1 MNVCTGPPTS
11 PTLSDEQLTKRIKL
25 SETESPLVPTLSAS
39 TSPGQQT
46 RVDIYNTA
54 DPFLGVGRGGDVPPQ
69 GRESSPQGRE
79 SSPRGR
85 ESSPRGRE
93 SSPRGRESS
102 PRGRESPPPLPAKLH
117 RPVAAVPAATVG
129 EIEEEEK
136 ALLSELDEL
145 AKMVAPPNGEL
156 SQYVLIVV

>member
-11 PTLSDEQLTKRIKL
+11 PTLSDEQLTKRMKL
-25 SETESPLVPTLSAS
+25 SETESPLVPTLSSAS
-39 TSPGQQT
+39 TSPSPGQQT

-69 GRESSPQGRE
+69 GRESPLQSRESPPLGRE
-79 SSPRGR
+79 SPPRGR
-85 ESSPRGRE
+85 ESSPRGRD
-93 SSPRGRESS
+93 
-102 PRGRESPPPLPAKLH
+102 SPPPLPAKLH
-117 RPVAAVPAATVG
+117 RPAAAVPAATVG
-129 EIEEEEK
+129 EIEAEEK